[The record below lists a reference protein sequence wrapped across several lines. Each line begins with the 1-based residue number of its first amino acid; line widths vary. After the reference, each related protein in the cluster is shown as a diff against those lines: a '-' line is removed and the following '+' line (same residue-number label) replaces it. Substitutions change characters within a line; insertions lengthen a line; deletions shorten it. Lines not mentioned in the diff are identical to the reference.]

1 MGRALTAAATM
12 SDRQARVDLS
22 ADPLVYFIDDF
33 ADEDSCDHLIRQARP
48 SLGGAEVQTRRG
60 SAARNAIRRASS
72 CWLAA
77 RGDEALETLEDAIC
91 AELGAPEERTE
102 FFHVVRY
109 RPSTG
114 ERYAA
119 HADAFEAGNAELER
133 GGQRLATAL
142 LYLSDVGAGGA
153 TVFPALGLSVAPRRG
168 RLLVFANVADD
179 ATVDARTVHAGEPVA
194 GDTEK
199 WIANKWVRERPVR
212 ARRGSMTARLYPEPP
227 RNRPRTRPAAAALQ
241 RAAEA
246 WKRARRPPDPP
257 PR

>member
-179 ATVDARTVHAGEPVA
+179 ATVDARTVHAGEPCEE
-194 GDTEK
+194 TEK

>member
-1 MGRALTAAATM
+1 M
-12 SDRQARVDLS
+12 SDRAPRQARVDLS

-77 RGDEALETLEDAIC
+77 RGDEALEHLEDAIC

-114 ERYAA
+114 ERYGA

-133 GGQRLATAL
+133 GGQRLTTAL

-212 ARRGSMTARLYPEPP
+212 ARRGSMTACLYPEP
-227 RNRPRTRPAAAALQ
+227 RRKRPAAALQ

-246 WKRARRPPDPP
+246 WQRARAGPPGSPDPP